1 MKPARRLA
9 PVHALLALAVL
20 GSTPLDLEAQAAPD
34 LFRDMR
40 ARSIGPAGMSG
51 RVAAVDVVLAD
62 RNVVYV
68 GGATG
73 GLFKSADGG
82 LSWTP
87 VFDDEPA
94 LGIGAISVFQANPD
108 VVWVGT
114 GEGNPRNSA
123 GVGRGVFK
131 SIDGGRTWRS
141 MGLERSERIARIVT
155 HPDDPDVVWAGAMGP
170 AWSDGDERGVYRTTD
185 GGASWERVLW
195 RGPRT
200 GVADMVMDPSNP
212 DHLLVAM
219 WEFRRDPWFFTSGG
233 PGSGLFETRDGG
245 DTWREI
251 GPSDGLPGGDLGR
264 IGLAFAPSDPDVVYA
279 LVEATKSALLRS
291 DDGGVSFHVVSDR
304 SGIAPRPFYYAD
316 LRVDAYYV
324 HRLYSLHGAIQVSE
338 DQGRTWRTVVP
349 SGIIHG
355 DVHEL
360 WIDPDDARRMILG
373 EDGGIAFTYDRGDHW
388 RFVENLTL
396 AQFYH
401 VTVDDAVPFNVY
413 GGLQDN
419 GSWYGPSTVWENK
432 GILNAYWHRVGGG
445 DGFSVMNDPSS
456 PHHGYSMS
464 QQGSLVRFDKLTG
477 LQLDIQPV
485 HPDGIPLRFNWNAG
499 LALDPVDSTTIY
511 LGSQFVHRSRD
522 HGRSWE
528 IVSPDLTTDDPAKQH
543 QMESGGLTL
552 DATGAENHTT
562 IVAIAPSPLEE
573 GVIWVGTDDGNVQLT
588 RDGGATWTNV
598 RGAIRG
604 VPEATWVPDVE
615 PSHHEPG
622 TAYATFDDHRRGNWE
637 TYLFRTRDYGAHW
650 ERLETEGVDGFAHVL
665 VEDPVEP
672 RLLFLG
678 TEFGLWFST
687 DAGTHWMR
695 WTSGVPA
702 VPVRDAVV
710 HPRDGDLVVGTHG
723 RGVLVVDDVRP
734 LREIA
739 AGRAGAGVGLAAVP
753 PPPALAADLGEAIGY
768 RSTGHA
774 MQQGEARPYGALLSF
789 WSDTASSARVEVRD
803 ADEALVFSAAVRA
816 HRGVNRV
823 QWNLRP
829 GGDADEE
836 AFPRFVEVL
845 PGRYGVTF
853 AMNGE
858 EAATTLEVRG
868 DPRRPVALA
877 DLRERNEALREV
889 ARLTAVVDQG
899 RSRLESALKAVG
911 GTLEALGA
919 EATVLRDQ
927 GTALRDTLQATL
939 ERLYTGSACQ
949 GICGGDVPAARMRSL
964 GSSLYGMAEAPGE
977 NDLRKLAQARAAASE
992 VVDGVNRVLADRV
1005 APYRDAL
1012 RAAGYTPFPDAPPL
1026 RSPGGV

>member
-1 MKPARRLA
+1 MKPVRRSTL
-9 PVHALLALAVL
+9 LLACLAFGAF
-20 GSTPLDLEAQAAPD
+20 GSAPHRLTAQTGTD

-51 RVAAVDVVLAD
+51 RVAAVDVSLRD
-62 RNVVYV
+62 RNVVWV

-73 GLFKSADGG
+73 GLFRSADGG
-82 LSWTP
+82 LSWTA
-87 VFDDEPA
+87 VFDDQPV

-123 GVGRGVFK
+123 GVGRGVFR
-131 SIDGGRTWRS
+131 SLDGGRTWQRV
-141 MGLERSERIARIVT
+141 GLEHSERIARIVT
-155 HPDDPDVVWAGAMGP
+155 HPTDPDVVWVGAMGP
-170 AWSDGDERGVYRTTD
+170 AWSDGEERGVYRTTD
-185 GGASWERVLW
+185 GGATWQRVLW

-200 GVADMVMDPSNP
+200 GVADMVLDPSNP

-245 DTWREI
+245 DTWREL
-251 GPSDGLPGGDLGR
+251 GPADGLPAGDLGR
-264 IGLAFAPSDPDVVYA
+264 IGLAFAASDPDVVYA

-291 DDGGVSFHVVSDR
+291 DDGGASFHVVSDR
-304 SGIAPRPFYYAD
+304 TDIAPRPFYFAD
-316 LRVDAYYV
+316 IRVDPLNEN
-324 HRLYSLHGAIQVSE
+324 RIYSLNGSIEVSE
-338 DQGRTWRTVVP
+338 DQGRTWRTVVSP
-349 SGIIHG
+349 GIIHG

-360 WIDPDDARRMILG
+360 WIDPGDSRRMILG

-401 VTVDDAVPFNVY
+401 VTVDDETPFNVY

-464 QQGSLVRFDKLTG
+464 QEGSLVRFDKVTG
-477 LQLDIQPV
+477 LQMDIQPV

-499 LALDPVDSTTIY
+499 LALDPIDSTTLY
-511 LGSQFVHRSRD
+511 LGSQFLHRSRD

-528 IVSPDLTTDDPAKQH
+528 IISPDLTTNDPAKQR

-562 IVAIAPSPLEE
+562 IVAIAPSPLER

-588 RDGGATWTNV
+588 RDDGATWTNV
-598 RGAIRG
+598 RGNIRG
-604 VPEATWVPDVE
+604 VPDATWVPDIE

-622 TAYATFDDHRRGNWE
+622 TAYATFDDHRRGSWE
-637 TYLFRTRDYGAHW
+637 TWLFRTRDYGAHW
-650 ERLETEGVDGFAHVL
+650 ERLAQEGVDGFAHTL
-665 VEDPVEP
+665 AEDPVEP

-687 DAGTHWMR
+687 DAGTHWSR
-695 WTSGVPA
+695 WTSGVPS
-702 VPVRDAVV
+702 VPVRDALV
-710 HPRDGDLVVGTHG
+710 HPRDGDLVLATHG
-723 RGVLVVDDVRP
+723 RGILIVDDVRP

-739 AGRAGAGVGLAAVP
+739 AGRAGPGVALEASP
-753 PPPALAADLGEAIGY
+753 PPPALAVDIGEAIGY

-774 MQQGEARPYGALLSF
+774 MQQGEVRPYGALLSF
-789 WSDTASSARVEVRD
+789 WADSAGPARVEVRD
-803 ADEALVFSAAVRA
+803 ATDALVFGTEVAA

-823 QWNLRP
+823 DWDLRP
-829 GGDADEE
+829 GGEADEK
-836 AFPRFVEVL
+836 AFPRMVEVL
-845 PGRYGVTF
+845 PGRYAVSVRKDGAVS
-853 AMNGE
+853 
-858 EAATTLEVRG
+858 ATGLEVRG
-868 DPRRPVALA
+868 DPRRPVAMA
-877 DLRERNEALREV
+877 DLQARDDVVREV
-889 ARLTAVVDQG
+889 ARLDDVVSEG
-899 RSRLESALKAVG
+899 RTRLERTLKGVGSTLETLPSDASALRAQ
-911 GTLEALGA
+911 GA
-919 EATVLRDQ
+919 
-927 GTALRDTLQATL
+927 ALRDTLQAALRT
-939 ERLYTGSACQ
+939 LYTGPDCQ
-949 GICGGDVPAARMRSL
+949 GICGGDVPAATLRSL
-964 GSSLYGMAEAPGE
+964 VSSLYGMAEAPSE
-977 NDLRKLAQARAAASE
+977 NDRTKLARTRAIASRIVE
-992 VVDGVNRVLADRV
+992 EVNRLVDRRV

-1012 RAAGYTPFPDAPPL
+1012 RAAGYTPFPEAPPL
-1026 RSPGGV
+1026 GSPGGA